1 MSIFFA
7 VLFTFVCWTAGLLF
21 AINFG
26 VAWPQYGDTKFK
38 WKYGIFFWTGLL
50 VLFIGLPLLWVR
62 LVM

>member
-7 VLFTFVCWTAGLLF
+7 VLFTIVCWIAGLLF

-26 VAWPQYGDTKFK
+26 MAAPQYGSAKFK
-38 WKYGIFFWTGLL
+38 LKYGIFFWTGLL
-50 VLFIGLPLLWVR
+50 VLFIVLPLLWVF